1 MRCQITSVPRVGT
14 VQPYSVKAARRR
26 RHRPCMAYPPV
37 TSALLHPAVPFI
49 RLLPHYY
56 RECKCKWLWDSD
68 IHSHNRRICCIPSI
82 ARRRLLISVIAV
94 AVAVYSPLP
103 PSPPPSPTL
112 RLLKMMRQGAN
123 SRSHLRSLTSS
134 ARGNRYTP
142 SDQDRIKQLQDS
154 SKKGLCKVRMK
165 KVLQMFCCS
174 LEVAKVMHCHIC
186 K

>member
-1 MRCQITSVPRVGT
+1 MHGLPTRNL
-14 VQPYSVKAARRR
+14 
-26 RHRPCMAYPPV
+26 RP
-37 TSALLHPAVPFI
+37 TPAVPFI

-56 RECKCKWLWDSD
+56 RECKWLWDSD

-82 ARRRLLISVIAV
+82 ARRRLLISVIAVVIAIVIAVVIAV